1 MAMYAKSIK
10 IKLYRMRIR
19 KISEVQR
26 GMDMC
31 RIMIAEDEL
40 IGRMILKKTLQ
51 KRFEDCEIIDVANGR
66 AALEV
71 FRRTPIHI
79 AILDIEMPGI
89 KGIDVAENMR
99 KENKEIQIIFLSAY
113 DKFEYARR
121 AVAVHALE
129 YVLKPYS
136 EHDLLHAVESALLES
151 GEETG
156 DVCSEPEERGEHD
169 SEEQVSQGEET
180 DLETELPEDSEDN
193 VTRLGVMVTMV
204 EEFIRRNYR
213 YDISMQD
220 AARAVNYSETY
231 FCKMFKQR
239 YGRSFTAYLTE
250 YRMREAKKMLL
261 QPTVNVREVGE
272 KVGYSDATYFSRVFR
287 KHIGMSPSEY
297 RNAFLKSIR

>member
-1 MAMYAKSIK
+1 MQILK
-10 IKLYRMRIR
+10 IT
-19 KISEVQR
+19 EAQR

-51 KRFEDCEIIDVANGR
+51 KRFADCEIIDVENGR

-71 FRRTPIHI
+71 FHKTPIHI

-89 KGIDVAENMR
+89 KGIDVAEDMR
-99 KENKEIQIIFLSAY
+99 REDKKVKIIFLSAF

-121 AVAVHALE
+121 AVSVHAWE

-136 EHDLLHAVESALLES
+136 EHELLHAVKEALQQC
-151 GEETG
+151 GEEME
-156 DVCSEPEERGEHD
+156 DACSEQEESWERDG
-169 SEEQVSQGEET
+169 EEQVCHTEKSDFGI
-180 DLETELPEDSEDN
+180 DLQEDAGDT

-204 EEFIRRNYR
+204 EEFIRKNYK

-239 YGRSFTAYLTE
+239 YGLSFTAYLAE
-250 YRMREAKKMLL
+250 YRMREARKLLL

-287 KHIGMSPSEY
+287 RHVGMSPSEY
-297 RNAFLKSIR
+297 RNAFLKSIQ

>member
-1 MAMYAKSIK
+1 
-10 IKLYRMRIR
+10 
-19 KISEVQR
+19 
-26 GMDMC
+26 MDMC

-51 KRFEDCEIIDVANGR
+51 KRFADCEIIDVANGR

-71 FRRTPIHI
+71 FHRTPIHI

-99 KENKEIQIIFLSAY
+99 KENKEIQIIFLSAF
-113 DKFEYARR
+113 DKFEYAKR
-121 AVAVHALE
+121 AVSVHALE

-136 EHDLLHAVESALLES
+136 EHDLLHAVERAMLEYGDEMEAAYPDPEES
-151 GEETG
+151 GEYS
-156 DVCSEPEERGEHD
+156 SEKQNSHGAD
-169 SEEQVSQGEET
+169 A
-180 DLETELPEDSEDN
+180 SEDTI
-193 VTRLGVMVTMV
+193 TRLGVMVNMV
-204 EEFIRRNYR
+204 EEYIRDNYS

-239 YGRSFTAYLTE
+239 YGLSFTAYLTE
-250 YRMREAKKMLL
+250 YRMREAKKLLL

-272 KVGYSDATYFSRVFR
+272 KVGYTDATYFSRVFR
-287 KHIGMSPSEY
+287 RHTGMSPSEY
-297 RNAFLKSIR
+297 RNAFFKSIR